1 MFRWIDRF
9 VRNDRTYIV
18 PNGAGVAFG
27 FLFFILLFMGAALN
41 RPLLQLIGFMIAIPY
56 LSAMVQSNSNV
67 KDLKIRILESPLAPA
82 GATVEAR
89 VVLEQSGRGTSRKI
103 SIRVRGDSD
112 SGRLMIERVAPGEPV
127 EVRVP
132 LGSFIRGF
140 HPFPDLVV
148 SSGHPIGM
156 FHTWKRFRPELGL
169 WIHPAPV
176 GSLPW
181 RQEPAK
187 EEDSRLEYREHRQ
200 VGPGDSLSRIDWK
213 RFARDKERL
222 FRVYEDDPA
231 RKVVLSW
238 EGVRHLPVEE
248 ALSQMTR
255 WLLDAERGGVE
266 ATVDAPF
273 TRGPVTRH
281 SMKAHLRALASFG
294 EAG

>member
-9 VRNDRTYIV
+9 VRSDRTYIV

-27 FLFFILLFMGAALN
+27 SLFFILLFMGAALN

-67 KDLKIRILESPLAPA
+67 KDLKIRVLESPLAPA

-103 SIRVRGDSD
+103 SILMRGGSD

-132 LGSFIRGF
+132 LGSFIRGI

-148 SSGHPIGM
+148 SSEHPIGM
-156 FHTWKRFRPELGL
+156 FHTWKQFRPVLGL

-181 RQEPAK
+181 RQEPSK
-187 EEDSRLEYREHRQ
+187 EEDARLEYREHRQ
-200 VGPGDSLSRIDWK
+200 MSPGDSLSRIDWK
-213 RFARDKERL
+213 RFAKDKERL

-281 SMKAHLRALASFG
+281 SMKAHLRALASYG